1 MRLRMPGTLLR
12 LLADLTPGETVTMPR
27 YTLNAKTI
35 TPELLEL
42 AKKLGL
48 EHANEAGAAAFLRLN
63 LKEALDARP
72 DDELLNKQAK
82 CFQKRGPNAAQ

>member
-1 MRLRMPGTLLR
+1 
-12 LLADLTPGETVTMPR
+12 MPR

-48 EHANEAGAAAFLRLN
+48 EHANEAGAATFLRRN
-63 LKEALDARP
+63 IKEALATMP
-72 DDELLNKQAK
+72 DDELLTKQAK
-82 CFQKRGPNAAQ
+82 AMQKRSTNAAQ